1 MREGTGMY
9 GKMLIKCKMTVL
21 TGMHIGGSS
30 AFSAIGAVDSVV
42 VRDALTGEPMLPGSS
57 LKGKMRTLLAKR
69 IKNDFITQEC
79 ANDPDV
85 IKRLFGTAGNNQH
98 GESPKGARLQF
109 ADAFLSNADM
119 LRNRNGMTEVKFE
132 NTIDRITS
140 IAMPRQIERVVR
152 GAEFDIRMVY
162 IMEKAEE
169 LREDIENIAE
179 ALKLVSMDYLGGHG
193 SRGYGKVAF
202 SEFGLEVTN
211 GQCPEDVGVLLNIL
225 KGVEGYAVFSLQA

>member
-1 MREGTGMY
+1 MY
-9 GKMLIKCKMTVL
+9 GKIVIKCKLKVL

-42 VRDALTGEPMLPGSS
+42 VRDSLTGEPMLPGSS
-57 LKGKMRTLLAKR
+57 LKGKMRTLLAKA

-79 ANDPDV
+79 ADDPYE
-85 IKRLFGTAGNNQH
+85 IKRLFGTAGNKKLN
-98 GESPKGARLQF
+98 ESPKGARLQF

-119 LRNRNGMTEVKFE
+119 LKQRNGTTEVKFE
-132 NTIDRITS
+132 NTISRITS

-152 GAEFDIRMVY
+152 GAEFDITMVY
-162 IMEKAEE
+162 DMEKPEE
-169 LREDIENIAE
+169 LREDFENIAK

-202 SEFGLEVTN
+202 SDFRVEVMD
-211 GQCPEDVGVLLNIL
+211 GQCGKDINELLEIL
-225 KGVEGYAVFSLQA
+225 KGVEEYGIFSLQA